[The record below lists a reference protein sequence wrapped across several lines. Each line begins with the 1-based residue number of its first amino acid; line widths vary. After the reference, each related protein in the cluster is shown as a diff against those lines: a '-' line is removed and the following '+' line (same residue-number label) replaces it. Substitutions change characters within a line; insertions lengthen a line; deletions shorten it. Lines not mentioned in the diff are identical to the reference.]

1 MSTTRTAP
9 TADIAPTADTE
20 RTATPATPAARTARI
35 TTAAADLF
43 GWDDLH
49 AGQLEAI
56 EAVVAGRDTLGI
68 MPTGFGKSAI
78 YQVAGAVLDG
88 PTVVVSPL
96 IALQADQVAGLVGR
110 PDAPSAVAINSG
122 HTDAENDAGWQRL
135 AAGEITYV
143 FLAPEQLAR
152 DETVDRLRDAGV
164 ALVVVDEA
172 HCVSSWGHDFRPD
185 YLHLGEI
192 VERLGRP
199 TVLALTA
206 TGSGP
211 VRDEIVERL
220 RLRDPLIVSRGFDRP
235 NLALEVVR
243 HEDDDEKMRAVVE
256 QVAGSTTPGIVY
268 VATRRATE
276 AYTAA
281 IAERRPDR
289 TVVGYHGGQRS
300 AERGQLH
307 ERFHAGEVDV
317 VVATSAFGM
326 GIDKPDVRF
335 VVHADVPDSLDAY
348 YQEIGRAGRDGD
360 PATATLH
367 YRPEDL
373 SLRSFFAS
381 GLPGRAD
388 LRGVFTAL
396 SAAGRPVTRAEVAGQ
411 LALGSRTVSRLIDL
425 LLEGGALTESTDG
438 FEPVAGLDAAEAAGA
453 AREVAQTRERVAT
466 SRIEM
471 MRTFAEAA
479 GCRRRFL
486 LGYFGEDS
494 PEHCGKCDLCLSDD
508 RAGIDAEEAR
518 SGDEEAH
525 PTDTA
530 PPAFATDARVV
541 HATWGEGTV
550 MGTDDDRMTVFFES
564 QGYKVLSVA
573 DVLERGLLT
582 SA

>member
-1 MSTTRTAP
+1 MSTAHPAAAP
-9 TADIAPTADTE
+9 AATTTTPTE
-20 RTATPATPAARTARI
+20 RI
-35 TTAAADLF
+35 TRAAADLF

-49 AGQLEAI
+49 PAQLEAI
-56 EAVVAGRDTLGI
+56 ESVVAGRDTLAV

-96 IALQADQVAGLVGR
+96 IALQADQVAGLIGR
-110 PDAPSAVAINSG
+110 PDAPPAADINSG
-122 HTDAENDAGWQRL
+122 HTDAENEASWDRL
-135 AAGEITYV
+135 AAGEVTYL

-152 DETVDRLRDAGV
+152 DETVDRLRDADV

-199 TVLALTA
+199 PVLALTA
-206 TGSGP
+206 TGSVP

-220 RLRDPLIVSRGFDRP
+220 RLDDPLVLSRGFDRA

-243 HEDDDEKMRAVVE
+243 HEDDDEKVRAVVD
-256 QVAGSTTPGIVY
+256 QIADSAIPAIVY
-268 VATRRATE
+268 VATHRETESYTE
-276 AYTAA
+276 A
-281 IAERRPDR
+281 ISERCPAR
-289 TVVGYHGGQRS
+289 TVVGYHGGQRA

-326 GIDKPDVRF
+326 GIDKPDVRV
-335 VVHADVPDSLDAY
+335 VVHADVPESLDAY
-348 YQEIGRAGRDGD
+348 YQEIGRAGRDGE
-360 PATATLH
+360 PAIATLH

-388 LRGVFTAL
+388 LRDVFTAL

-411 LALGSRTVSRLIDL
+411 LSLGSRTVSRLIDL
-425 LLEGGALTESTDG
+425 LLEAGALTESADG
-438 FEPVAGLDAAEAAGA
+438 FEPVAGLEAADAAAS
-453 AREVAQTRERVAT
+453 AREVAQTRERVSS

-471 MRTFAEAA
+471 MRTYAETT

-494 PEHCGKCDLCLSDD
+494 PERCGNCDLCSAASD
-508 RAGIDAEEAR
+508 RVEEAR
-518 SGDEEAH
+518 SGGDEAH
-525 PTDTA
+525 PADTA

-550 MGTDDDRMTVFFES
+550 MSTDDDRMTVFFERE
-564 QGYKVLSVA
+564 GYKVLAVA
-573 DVLERGLLT
+573 DVLDRGLLT
-582 SA
+582 PA

>member
-1 MSTTRTAP
+1 MSTAHPAAAP
-9 TADIAPTADTE
+9 AATTTSPTE
-20 RTATPATPAARTARI
+20 RI
-35 TTAAADLF
+35 TRAAADLF

-49 AGQLEAI
+49 PAQLEAI
-56 EAVVAGRDTLGI
+56 ESVVAGRDTLAV

-96 IALQADQVAGLVGR
+96 IALQADQVAGLIGR
-110 PDAPSAVAINSG
+110 PDAPPAADINSG
-122 HTDAENDAGWQRL
+122 HTDAENEASWDRL
-135 AAGEITYV
+135 AAGEVTYL

-152 DETVDRLRDAGV
+152 DETVDRLRDADV

-199 TVLALTA
+199 PVLALTA
-206 TGSGP
+206 TGSVP

-220 RLRDPLIVSRGFDRP
+220 RLDDPLVLSRGFDRA

-243 HEDDDEKMRAVVE
+243 HEDDDEKVRAVVD
-256 QVAGSTTPGIVY
+256 QIADSAIPAIVY
-268 VATRRATE
+268 VATHRETESYTE
-276 AYTAA
+276 A
-281 IAERRPDR
+281 ISERCPDR
-289 TVVGYHGGQRS
+289 TVVGYHGGQRA
-300 AERGQLH
+300 AERGRLH

-326 GIDKPDVRF
+326 GIDKPDVRV
-335 VVHADVPDSLDAY
+335 VVHADVPESLDAY
-348 YQEIGRAGRDGD
+348 YQEIGRAGRDGE
-360 PATATLH
+360 PAIATLH

-388 LRGVFTAL
+388 LRDVFTAL

-411 LALGSRTVSRLIDL
+411 LSLGSRTVSRLIDL
-425 LLEGGALTESTDG
+425 LLEAGALTESADG
-438 FEPVAGLDAAEAAGA
+438 FEPVAGLEAADAAGS
-453 AREVAQTRERVAT
+453 AREVAQTRERVSS

-471 MRTFAEAA
+471 MRTYAETT

-494 PEHCGKCDLCLSDD
+494 PERCGNCDLCSAASD
-508 RAGIDAEEAR
+508 RVEEAR
-518 SGDEEAH
+518 SGGDEAH
-525 PTDTA
+525 PADTA

-550 MGTDDDRMTVFFES
+550 MSTDDDRMTVFFERE
-564 QGYKVLSVA
+564 GYKVLAVA
-573 DVLERGLLT
+573 DVLDRGLLT
-582 SA
+582 PA

>member
-1 MSTTRTAP
+1 MDPCRTDSEDTMSTAHPAAAP
-9 TADIAPTADTE
+9 AGTTT
-20 RTATPATPAARTARI
+20 TPADRI
-35 TTAAADLF
+35 TRAAADLF

-49 AGQLEAI
+49 PAQLEAI
-56 EAVVAGRDTLGI
+56 ESVVAGRDTLAV

-96 IALQADQVAGLVGR
+96 IALQADQVAGLIGR
-110 PDAPSAVAINSG
+110 PDAPPAADINSG
-122 HTDAENDAGWQRL
+122 HTDAENDASWDRL
-135 AAGEITYV
+135 AAGEVTYL

-152 DETVDRLRDAGV
+152 DETVDRLRDADV

-199 TVLALTA
+199 PVLALTA
-206 TGSGP
+206 TGSVP

-220 RLRDPLIVSRGFDRP
+220 RLDDPLVLSRGFDRA

-243 HEDDDEKMRAVVE
+243 HEDDDEKVRAVVD
-256 QVAGSTTPGIVY
+256 QIADSTIPAIVY
-268 VATRRATE
+268 VATRKETE
-276 AYTAA
+276 SYTAA
-281 IAERRPDR
+281 IADRCPDR
-289 TVVGYHGGQRS
+289 TVVGYHGGQRA
-300 AERGQLH
+300 AERGELH

-326 GIDKPDVRF
+326 GIDKPDVRV
-335 VVHADVPDSLDAY
+335 VVHADVPESLDAY
-348 YQEIGRAGRDGD
+348 YQEIGRAGRDGE
-360 PATATLH
+360 PAIATLH

-388 LRGVFTAL
+388 LRDVFTAL

-411 LALGSRTVSRLIDL
+411 LALGTRTVSRLIDL
-425 LLEGGALTESTDG
+425 LLEAGALTESADG
-438 FEPVAGLDAAEAAGA
+438 FEPVADLEAADAAAA
-453 AREVAQTRERVAT
+453 AREVAQTRERVSS

-471 MRTFAEAA
+471 MRTYAEAS

-494 PEHCGKCDLCLSDD
+494 PERCGNCDLCDA
-508 RAGIDAEEAR
+508 AGDGAEEAR
-518 SGDEEAH
+518 AGGDDAR
-525 PTDTA
+525 PADTA

-541 HATWGEGTV
+541 HATWGDGTV
-550 MGTDDDRMTVFFES
+550 MSTDDDRMTVFFES
-564 QGYKVLSVA
+564 EGYKVLAVA
-573 DVLERGLLT
+573 DVVERGLLT
-582 SA
+582 PA

>member
-1 MSTTRTAP
+1 MSTAHPAAAP
-9 TADIAPTADTE
+9 AATTTTPTE
-20 RTATPATPAARTARI
+20 RI
-35 TTAAADLF
+35 TRAAADLF

-49 AGQLEAI
+49 PAQLEAI
-56 EAVVAGRDTLGI
+56 ESVVAGRDTLAV

-96 IALQADQVAGLVGR
+96 IALQADQVAGLIGR
-110 PDAPSAVAINSG
+110 PDAPPAADINSG
-122 HTDAENDAGWQRL
+122 HTDAENEASWDRL
-135 AAGEITYV
+135 AAGEVTYL

-152 DETVDRLRDAGV
+152 DETVDRLRDADV

-199 TVLALTA
+199 PVLALTA
-206 TGSGP
+206 TGSVP

-220 RLRDPLIVSRGFDRP
+220 RLDDPLVLSRGFDRA

-243 HEDDDEKMRAVVE
+243 HEDDDEKVRAVVD
-256 QVAGSTTPGIVY
+256 QIADSAIPAIVY
-268 VATRRATE
+268 VATHRETESYTE
-276 AYTAA
+276 A
-281 IAERRPDR
+281 ISERCPDR
-289 TVVGYHGGQRS
+289 TVVGYHGGQRA

-326 GIDKPDVRF
+326 GIDKPDVRV
-335 VVHADVPDSLDAY
+335 VVHADVPESLDAY
-348 YQEIGRAGRDGD
+348 YQEIGRAGRDGE
-360 PATATLH
+360 PAIATLH

-388 LRGVFTAL
+388 LRDVFTAL

-411 LALGSRTVSRLIDL
+411 LSLGSRTVSRLIDL
-425 LLEGGALTESTDG
+425 LLEAGALTESADG
-438 FEPVAGLDAAEAAGA
+438 FEPVAGLEAADAAAS
-453 AREVAQTRERVAT
+453 AREVAQTRERVSS

-471 MRTFAEAA
+471 MRTYAETT

-494 PEHCGKCDLCLSDD
+494 PERCGNCDLCSAASD
-508 RAGIDAEEAR
+508 RVEEAR
-518 SGDEEAH
+518 SGGDEAH
-525 PTDTA
+525 PADTA

-550 MGTDDDRMTVFFES
+550 MSTDDDRMTVFFERE
-564 QGYKVLSVA
+564 GYKVLAVA
-573 DVLERGLLT
+573 DVLDRGLLT
-582 SA
+582 PA